1 MLKKSTQKVLK
12 KKNSLKGTF
21 LSTFSTTFGPKKPL
35 LLKIL
40 YNFEISSLS
49 ILQLRKRDMK
59 WEIHFRNE
67 RNENICNSSPVVK
80 SMWIISHSIS
90 LYLKKHLYFWWKGNL
105 ISHLFKDSQ
114 DDKHM
119 ITSVTEPLYLFDC
132 PMNFLVWSQ
141 NKQR

>member
-1 MLKKSTQKVLK
+1 MLKKSTQK
-12 KKNSLKGTF
+12 
-21 LSTFSTTFGPKKPL
+21 STEKDKLTQRYFFEYFFRHFWSIKPL
-35 LLKIL
+35 LFKIL
-40 YNFEISSLS
+40 YNFELSSLS
-49 ILQLRKRDMK
+49 KLQLRKRDMK

-119 ITSVTEPLYLFDC
+119 ITSVIQSLCIYLTA
-132 PMNFLVWSQ
+132 LWTS
-141 NKQR
+141 